1 MIPAVIGSLR
11 KRRRAKSSRIRIT
24 DYNDYILYRER
35 ERENVVVVA
44 VVWFLN
50 KTPGDEGAH

>member
-1 MIPAVIGSLR
+1 MITSYTP
-11 KRRRAKSSRIRIT
+11 
-24 DYNDYILYRER
+24 RER
-35 ERENVVVVA
+35 ERENVVVVVA

>member
-1 MIPAVIGSLR
+1 MITSYTP
-11 KRRRAKSSRIRIT
+11 
-24 DYNDYILYRER
+24 RER
-35 ERENVVVVA
+35 ERENVVVVVVA